1 MVGQLDV
8 SGAAMTRLGRTAAVL
23 MLALASMAH
32 VGSPD
37 TFFTGEAGPYRVRV
51 TVRLP
56 GVIPGLAQIGVRLPG
71 ESPESIRS
79 VAVQAVQWNVGR
91 EGAPPPDPAQ
101 PVPGDPELFAA
112 DLWLMLATSHRVLVE
127 IDGARGRATAV
138 VPVLAL
144 ATKQRDMDPRLGGIL
159 VALGAFLSLGLV
171 TLVGAAVRESVLPPG
186 ATPDRRRRWRARF
199 AMGFAGILIALVL
212 WGGNAWWKLEA
223 AAYDRFTLYRPFAAT
238 ASARADD
245 GRRIL
250 TLTIDDERWPRPATE
265 LTRYNALLPD
275 HGKLMHM
282 FLVREPALDVFA
294 HVHPVPQTPAAL
306 AFDLQMPP
314 IPPGRYRIYAD
325 IVHESGYA
333 QTMVAAADVPAPVFD
348 SSADSDD
355 SWFMAAAVPEAHTA
369 VFTFRDGSTLT
380 WERGPN
386 PLRQQEER
394 ELTFVAR
401 EADGS
406 AMPLEPYMGMP
417 GHVAVTRDDGTVFV
431 HLHPSGSISM
441 AALQKFQGDAR
452 ATPGSDVHTSH
463 ARNEG
468 RLEIPYAFPRAG
480 RYRLWV
486 QVKRQDEVM
495 TAAFDAQIRQ

>member
-1 MVGQLDV
+1 
-8 SGAAMTRLGRTAAVL
+8 MTRLGHAAVVL
-23 MLALASMAH
+23 TFALASMAH

-37 TFFTGEAGPYRVRV
+37 TFFTGEAGPYKVRV
-51 TVRLP
+51 IVRLP
-56 GVIPGLAQIGVRLPG
+56 GVIPGLAQISVRLPG
-71 ESPESIRS
+71 ESPDSIRS
-79 VAVQAVQWNVGR
+79 VTVQAVQWNVGR

-101 PVPGDPELFAA
+101 PVTGDPELFAA

-127 IDGARGRATAV
+127 IDGDRGRATAV

-144 ATKQRDMDPRLGGIL
+144 ATTEREMDPRLGGIL
-159 VALGAFLSLGLV
+159 VALAAFLSLGLV

-186 ATPDRRRRWRARF
+186 VPPDGKRRWRARL
-199 AMGFAGILIALVL
+199 AMGFAAVLIALVL
-212 WGGNAWWKLEA
+212 WGGNAWWSVEA
-223 AAYDRFTLYRPFAAT
+223 SSYNRFTLYRPFAAT
-238 ASARADD
+238 ASVRADG
-245 GRRIL
+245 GRRVL

-265 LTRYNALLPD
+265 LTRYNALMPD

-314 IPPGRYRIYAD
+314 IPSGRYRIYAD

-333 QTMVAAADVPAPVFD
+333 QTMVAAADVPPSVLG
-348 SSADSDD
+348 SSGDSDD
-355 SWFMAAAVPEAHTA
+355 SWSMAAAVPDSHAA
-369 VFTFRDGSTLT
+369 VFTFQDGSTLT

-386 PLRQQEER
+386 PLRQQEEH

-401 EADGS
+401 GADGS
-406 AMPLEPYMGMP
+406 PMPLEPYMGML
-417 GHVAVTRDDGTVFV
+417 GHVAVNHDAGTVFA

-441 AALQKFQGDAR
+441 AALRKFQGDAR
-452 ATPGSDVHTSH
+452 ATAGSEAHAAH
-463 ARNEG
+463 ARNES

-486 QVKRQDEVM
+486 QVKRQGEVL
-495 TAAFDAQIRQ
+495 TAAFDAQVHE